1 MPLLEVGDQIEGY
14 VVEEKIGHGTFG
26 CAYRARSPADQ
37 VVAIKEIFDTADDDA
52 IDEARRLNQV
62 TWHPNLG
69 RVLPVTDERFLV
81 MEFVKGPTLAR
92 TLQQHGPFTPEGW
105 WYHFRCLL
113 DGVSHLHSF
122 GLVHRDIK
130 PDNIIVSRNGCVL
143 VDFGAAR
150 QAGHETAA
158 IGTPGY
164 APPHA
169 WDWPVGMPE
178 PSWDVYS
185 LAVVSH
191 EMLTGRLTDPDKM
204 AQKLGGFE
212 VDYVRAIADGLRR
225 VPTNRP
231 SSIVD
236 WVCRMV
242 NPTASVIDTAVSS
255 VSADLE
261 SSWPMPTSS
270 EPDGSDE
277 LVNAPSTDGGDSSE
291 LWDPQTLA
299 ELRDQ
304 VVANFKLPKRS
315 IAFLAKDDSQFAFH
329 ATVGRL
335 CSDWTGRSQR
345 DKPRDRPPKNRFWT
359 KTVHRL
365 RRKVENVYGLPWGS
379 VTVLKPDG
387 SRYYGH
393 TKVSTV
399 DRDHSD

>member
-1 MPLLEVGDQIEGY
+1 MSLKVGDEIEGY
-14 VVEEKIGHGTFG
+14 VIEEVIGQGKFG
-26 CAYRARSPADQ
+26 CTYRARSLADQ
-37 VVAIKEIFDTADDDA
+37 IVAIKEIFDTEDDDA
-52 IDEARRLNQV
+52 IDEARRLNHV

-69 RVLPVTDERFLV
+69 KVLPVTDGRFLV
-81 MEFVKGPTLAR
+81 MEFVDGPTLAK
-92 TLQQHGPFTPEGW
+92 TLARHGPFTPEGW
-105 WYHFRCLL
+105 WHHFRCLL

-143 VDFGAAR
+143 VDFGAVR
-150 QAGHETAA
+150 RAGHETAA

-169 WDWPVGMPE
+169 WDWPPVGMPE
-178 PSWDVYS
+178 PSWDIYS

-191 EMLTGRLTDPDKM
+191 VMLTGRLTHSDKM
-204 AQKLGGFE
+204 AQKLASFE
-212 VDYVRAIADGLRR
+212 VDYVRAIADGLQK

-242 NPTASVIDTAVSS
+242 NPTASVLDSAVTSGP
-255 VSADLE
+255 ADLE
-261 SSWPMPTSS
+261 SSWPMPTTS
-270 EPDGSDE
+270 EADGSDG
-277 LVNAPSTDGGDSSE
+277 LVSEPVADSDSSDS
-291 LWDPQTLA
+291 WDSQTLA

-304 VVANFKLPKRS
+304 VVTNFKLPKRS
-315 IAFLAKDDSQFAFH
+315 IAFLAKDDSQFAFQ

-345 DKPRDRPPKNRFWT
+345 NKPRDKPPKNRFWT

-379 VTVLKPDG
+379 VAVLKPDG
-387 SRYYGH
+387 SRYRGQ
-393 TKVSTV
+393 TMVSTV
-399 DRDHSD
+399 DRDHSA